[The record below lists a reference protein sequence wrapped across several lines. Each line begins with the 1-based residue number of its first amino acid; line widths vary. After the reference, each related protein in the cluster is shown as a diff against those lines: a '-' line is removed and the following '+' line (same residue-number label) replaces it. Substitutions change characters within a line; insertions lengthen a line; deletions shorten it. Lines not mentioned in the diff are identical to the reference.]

1 MTAQDKGNIKKIVD
15 HFVEMY
21 GLTLDPYYRAYEIWF
36 EKKLVS
42 EIVVDFLRKVNLP
55 ANVRIQK
62 ACKLPSLG
70 INRKTYG
77 MIHLVEENGRP
88 ILFCSP
94 SFKSE
99 RFLIEIHED
108 CYKSFPLF
116 ITTLIHELSHLV
128 LHSTHNRY
136 RESEVATDLFVI
148 CFGLFDH
155 VKSGGVDEYITEE
168 QVVFAQQYVR
178 LKRQLMKARGFEK
191 ILLKLQI
198 HAL

>member
-1 MTAQDKGNIKKIVD
+1 MTQPHKEYVKEVVD
-15 HFVEMY
+15 HFVDIY
-21 GLTLDPYYRAYEIWF
+21 KLNLDPYYRAYEIWF

-42 EIVVDFLRKVNLP
+42 EIVVDFLRKVNIP
-55 ANVRIQK
+55 ANIRIQK
-62 ACKLPSLG
+62 VSKLPSLG

-77 MIHLVEENGRP
+77 MIHLIEENGRP
-88 ILFCSP
+88 MLFCSP

-128 LHSTHNRY
+128 LYSTHNRY

-155 VKSGGVDEYITEE
+155 IKSGGADEYITEE

-178 LKRQLMKARGFEK
+178 LKRQLMKAKGFEK
-191 ILLKLQI
+191 LLLKIRI